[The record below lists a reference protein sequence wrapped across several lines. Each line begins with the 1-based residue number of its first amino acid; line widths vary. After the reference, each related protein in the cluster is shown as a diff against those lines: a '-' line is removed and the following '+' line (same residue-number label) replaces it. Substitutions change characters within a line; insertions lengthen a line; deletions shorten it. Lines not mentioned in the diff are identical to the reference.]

1 MNFSKIDHLSYSQ
14 MSFIR
19 SGIEGSSD
27 FKKWCHTL
35 STKDKLRCIQVMAE
49 CDGKQDEIAQHIRN
63 RQAEINRTQHAQDK
77 SKELQR

>member
-1 MNFSKIDHLSYSQ
+1 MDFSKIDQLSYSQ

-27 FKKWCHTL
+27 FKDWCHTL

-49 CDGKQDEIAQHIRN
+49 CNGKQSKIAQHIRDK
-63 RQAEINRTQHAQDK
+63 QANINRSQHVKDK
-77 SKELQR
+77 PKELQR